1 MSTHFRKL
9 VLCALIFLGAVS
21 LAVAAQCLGTTRA
34 GKPCKN
40 QGAGSS
46 SYCRYH
52 DPAVKH
58 CSATTNNGTQCRNLP
73 QSGSTLCGVHK
84 K

>member
-1 MSTHFRKL
+1 MHTYLRKFL
-9 VLCALIFLGAVS
+9 LGALIFLGAVS

-40 QGAGSS
+40 QGAKSG
-46 SYCRYH
+46 YCHYH

-58 CSATTNNGTQCRNLP
+58 CSATTNNGSQCRNLP
-73 QSGSTLCGVHK
+73 QSGSTTCGVHK